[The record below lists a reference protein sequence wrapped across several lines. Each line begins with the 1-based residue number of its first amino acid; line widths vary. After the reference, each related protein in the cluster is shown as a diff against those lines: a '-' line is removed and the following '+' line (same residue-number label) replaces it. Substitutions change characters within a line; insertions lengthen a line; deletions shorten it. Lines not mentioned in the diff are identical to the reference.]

1 MGVSLVQV
9 LLAFGLARGLVVL
22 PKTKTRSRVSENL
35 GALSLVLDTA
45 DIAEIRQLDR
55 NLRYVTG
62 KLFLKENDSV
72 DILWDP
78 EDKTFV
84 LEDNEP
90 IAKKN
95 RTAS

>member
-78 EDKTFV
+78 EDETFV